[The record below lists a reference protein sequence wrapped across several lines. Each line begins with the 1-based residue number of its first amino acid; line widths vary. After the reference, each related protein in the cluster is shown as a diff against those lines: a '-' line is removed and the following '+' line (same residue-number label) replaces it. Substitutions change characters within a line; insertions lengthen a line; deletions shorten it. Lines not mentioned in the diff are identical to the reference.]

1 MKNGKAAFLTKEVG
15 NLEAIG
21 MKVLLF
27 ILFYII

>member
-21 MKVLLF
+21 MKVLY
-27 ILFYII
+27 LFYFT